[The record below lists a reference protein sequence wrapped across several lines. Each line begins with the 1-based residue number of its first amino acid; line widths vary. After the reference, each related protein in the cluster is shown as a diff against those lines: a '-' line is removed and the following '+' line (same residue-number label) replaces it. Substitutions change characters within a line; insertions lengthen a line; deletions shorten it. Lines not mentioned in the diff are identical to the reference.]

1 MKYLV
6 EYEFKTDLGNY
17 YWFPLYINA
26 ENPTLAEVSAKTAQ
40 TAIEQHY
47 KLIRRTKVQLII
59 EGLNAEYISE
69 YVNKRLS
76 GRVEILEFD
85 VWRFRNLPTNPE
97 LNFDEHIE
105 LIEFSDRFSGETI
118 ATTIGR
124 HRFPVRLYYGAPLI
138 DFKEFLL
145 VNVVDPANIDN
156 FYIVV
161 EVSDRDYK
169 SIGQPLLEGI
179 WKDAS
184 VKGYKV
190 RVDAPHTPDG
200 KRHVHIAHAKHT
212 KSKNKQVSWNDDTTR
227 HDKKSFDD
235 NFNGLERAKEIA
247 RKELGL
253 GDNAV
258 LEWLQPKGN
267 NNLLLENL
275 QTETESNDI
284 IIFKLN

>member
-1 MKYLV
+1 MRYLV
-6 EYEFKTDLGNY
+6 EYEFKTDIGNC

-26 ENPTLAEVSAKTAQ
+26 ENATLAEVSAKMAQ
-40 TAIEQHY
+40 IAIEQHY
-47 KLIRRTKVQLII
+47 KLIRRTKPQLII
-59 EGLNAEYISE
+59 AGINAEYFSE
-69 YVNKRLS
+69 YVTKNLI

-85 VWRFRNLPTNPE
+85 VWRFKDLPTNPE

-105 LIEFSDRFSGETI
+105 LIEFSEMFSGKSL

-124 HRFPVRLYYGAPLI
+124 YKFPVRLYFGDPLI

-145 VNVVDPANIDN
+145 VNVVDPSNIQD

-161 EVSDRDYK
+161 EMSDINCH
-169 SIGQPLLEGI
+169 SIYGQPLHEGI
-179 WKDAS
+179 WKES
-184 VKGYKV
+184 NIKGYKV

-212 KSKNKQVSWNDDTTR
+212 KSKNKQVSWNDDKTR
-227 HDKKSFDD
+227 HDKKSFAD
-235 NFNGLERAKEIA
+235 NFQGLERAKEIA

-253 GDNAV
+253 EDNAV

-267 NNLLLENL
+267 ILLENIH
-275 QTETESNDI
+275 TEIDNNNI
-284 IIFKLN
+284 ILLKLN